1 MNAAVLVHDGSRFI
15 SIYVVDAN
23 IPTGYTQATAKPHVV
38 AGAHD
43 VPLRVDAHARN
54 RRRRILYILDI
65 RNEEQRNVVV
75 GTDNGGQIPKVE
87 LEDSVS
93 AGDVQLLRHAGIMTD
108 RGDLLVEHAVNDRYA
123 GARVEVPETDG
134 VVVAARS
141 RDGVPIRQ
149 TVHAIGMSI

>member
-15 SIYVVDAN
+15 RIYVVDAN
-23 IPTGYTQATAKPHVV
+23 IPTGYTQATTKPHVV

-65 RNEEQRNVVV
+65 RNEEQRK
-75 GTDNGGQIPKVE
+75 IPKVE

-108 RGDLLVEHAVNDRYA
+108 GGDLLVEHAVNDRYA